1 MHLVAL
7 VAALAVVEY
16 AIFTVL
22 AGASRGRHG
31 VPAPATTGHPAY
43 ERCFRVQENT
53 IEQLVIFFPA
63 LFLFAYYVNETI
75 AAGLG
80 GVFIVGRALYAR
92 GYYSDPARR
101 APGFLLT
108 FGSNM
113 LLLIGGLCGV
123 LVAVF

>member
-16 AIFTVL
+16 AVFTIL

-31 VPAPATTGHPAY
+31 VPAPATTGHPTY
-43 ERCFRVQENT
+43 ERYFRVQENT
-53 IEQLVIFFPA
+53 IEQLVIFLPA
-63 LFLFAYYVNETI
+63 LVLFGYYLNEEI

-80 GVFIVGRALYAR
+80 LVFIVGRALYAR
-92 GYYSDPARR
+92 GYYADPARR
-101 APGFLLT
+101 GPGFLLT
-108 FGSNM
+108 FGSNV
-113 LLLIGGLCGV
+113 LLLLGGLCGA